1 MIYDFRKLTILHI
14 DITANISR
22 DFEAII
28 LNWICFWEL

>member
-1 MIYDFRKLTILHI
+1 MIYDFRKFTILHI

-28 LNWICFWEL
+28 LN